1 MIRDTVCKKCRRAN
15 EKLFLKGDR
24 CNSPKCAM
32 VKRNYPPGIHGQKG
46 YSRLSS
52 FGLHLKEK
60 QKIKNIYLLTERQMY
75 NYMKKALR
83 KKGNTADF
91 FLQLLERRLDN
102 VIFRLGLA
110 ESRAGARQLVS
121 HGHFLV
127 NNLRVD
133 IPSFLIKANETISLR
148 KKSLSQKFFQD
159 KINKL
164 EKYTPPAWLSLDKKN
179 LSAKVVSLPKKED
192 LAQGFQIQLVVE
204 YYSK

>member
-1 MIRDTVCKKCRRAN
+1 MIRETLCKKCRRAN
-15 EKLFLKGDR
+15 EKLFLKGER
-24 CNSPKCAM
+24 CSSPKCAM
-32 VKRNYPPGIHGQKG
+32 VKRNYPPGVHGQKG

-60 QKIKNIYLLTERQMY
+60 QKIKNIYLLNERQMH

-83 KKGNTADF
+83 KTGNTEDF

-102 VIFRLGLA
+102 IIFRLGLA
-110 ESRAGARQLVS
+110 ESRASARQLVS

-133 IPSFLIKANETISLR
+133 IPSYLLKANDIISVR
-148 KKSLSQKFFQD
+148 KKSLVNKLFQD
-159 KINKL
+159 QIKKI
-164 EKYTPPAWLSLDKKN
+164 EKYNPPAWLDFDKKN
-179 LSAKVVSLPKKED
+179 ITAKVLYLPKKDD
-192 LAQGFQIQLVVE
+192 LAQGFQTQLVVE